1 MSGTIAQL
9 GIEVD
14 SGDAVKAATD
24 LDKLV
29 DAGKDAEEAAKKTG
43 SAWEQALASMAGD
56 TKQIVKE
63 LQLLNAKQDATA
75 QLMATVGRSLAEVTQ
90 GLKTTT
96 TATTELTTAE
106 VKLGE
111 STEDAKSRLLAMAK
125 ASLESSEYYQ
135 RLTTSMETNSAA
147 MDASGSS
154 ASSLAALARR
164 LKADS
169 DALVGS
175 TDKEADAA
183 KRAAAAT
190 GVQAEGLQALLGKIN
205 PAIAALDK
213 LDQQQAQL
221 QKYKAAGLIDAD
233 TFREYSAR
241 IDASRQ
247 KLGDFDEG
255 LKKTGASSKQTE
267 TALRQLPSQFTDIFT
282 SLAGGQNPLMVLIQQ
297 GGQIK
302 DSFGGIGPTMDALKE
317 KFRSLFTGGAGAAAL
332 GESLAGIASGAK
344 DTADNAGEASE
355 SLSDLAES
363 SNTAAEAAENAQKA
377 VGAITPAMSG
387 VTIGAGAVA
396 LAILAAAAALGTLIY
411 GYSQGSKEADEY
423 NKSLILTG
431 NYAGTSAAQ
440 LANLA
445 QQVSATN
452 GTTGEAAASLA
463 KLAASGVIAGG
474 SFKDIADA
482 AAAMEDATGTSVDAT
497 IAEFVKIAK
506 DPVAAAKELNDQYHF
521 LTASVYS
528 QIVALKEQGDTIGAA
543 KLLTDT
549 YADTVKT
556 RSTEITE
563 NLGFIERAWKGVKD
577 EASKSL
583 DAIKNIGRD
592 QAESAR
598 VTELNQKIAYLQS
611 TIGTGYEDGDA
622 KQRLTALKDELSLIQ
637 DKQAAEKQEAQ
648 ITSDNA
654 RTQKEGIEA
663 EQRLKQISDS
673 TLSNAE
679 KRNKLIKA
687 YLRDVEVLK
696 RANPDD
702 PKVQADYVAK
712 TLQNIKDR
720 NKDPKGPSAGA
731 VDLTGYNAAQNALKE
746 IQAEYANTQKQLD
759 AAQKAGLIS
768 QQEYLLKREALIGN
782 ERDEVTS
789 AYEAEIAALEAAKA
803 KASTTAEQRI
813 QIDQKIEDARADMVR
828 AQKAADSELD
838 VLAKNEQGRLRK
850 QEQAVQTYTNAL
862 QQQVDTLREQGQRA
876 AAGLGQGDRQRG
888 LTDQQNAIDD
898 RFNSQKLDLANQY
911 GDGSR
916 GMSLDEYT
924 QKLAA
929 LKATQKD
936 LHDTV
941 QANYDE
947 MTAAQ
952 GDWSAGASSAW
963 QNYLESARDV
973 AGQTK
978 SLFTNAFSSMEDAIV
993 NFAMTGKLSF
1003 ADFTKSIL
1011 ADMARIATR
1020 QASSALLSSLVGAAT
1035 SYFTGGGATAS
1046 ATAGGAEAGAQ
1057 SFGSQFDASSASVS
1071 FGGGRAVGGGVEP
1084 NTFYEVNENGPE
1096 LFNQGGRSY
1105 LMTGASGGSVT
1116 PLTSGGGPAL
1126 AAMSGTGGGNT
1137 YNFPVSVSV
1146 QTAGGAESPAT
1157 SQQASADLG
1166 KGVQQVAQSVVDRA
1180 IAKELQ
1186 PGGAIW
1192 QKINRR

>member
-9 GIEVD
+9 GLAVD
-14 SGDAVKAATD
+14 SGEAVQAATD
-24 LDKLV
+24 LERLAQAGAKAEKAADGVAAGFDK
-29 DAGKDAEEAAKKTG
+29 A
-43 SAWEQALASMAGD
+43 
-56 TKQIVKE
+56 
-63 LQLLNAKQDATA
+63 ATA
-75 QLMATVGRSLAEVTQ
+75 STGLA
-90 GLKTTT
+90 
-96 TATTELTTAE
+96 TAE
-106 VKLGE
+106 GKLSE
-111 STEDAKSRLLAMAK
+111 STDDAMKRLTAMAK
-125 ASLESSEYYQ
+125 ASLDSSEYYQ
-135 RLTTSMETNSAA
+135 RLTTSVGTSSTA

-154 ASSLAALARR
+154 AASLAALARR

-175 TDKEADAA
+175 TDKQAEAA
-183 KRAAAAT
+183 KKAAAAT

-233 TFREYSAR
+233 TFREYSTR

-247 KLGDFDEG
+247 KLGDFDDG
-255 LKKTGASSKQTE
+255 LKKTGVSSKQTE
-267 TALRQLPSQFTDIFT
+267 AALRQLPAQFTDIFT
-282 SLAGGQNPLMVLIQQ
+282 SLAGGQNPLLVLIQQ

-302 DSFGGIGPTMDALKE
+302 DSFGGVGATLEALKD
-317 KFRSLFTGGAGAAAL
+317 KFRSLFTGGAGAAVL
-332 GESLAGIASGAK
+332 GESLADIATNAK
-344 DTADNAGEASE
+344 GVAENAGEAGE

-363 SNTAAEAAENAQKA
+363 SNTAAEAAENAQRA
-377 VGAITPAMSG
+377 VGAIRPAMSG
-387 VTIGAGAVA
+387 VTLGAAGMA
-396 LAILAAAAALGTLIY
+396 LAVVAAAAAVGSLIY

-423 NKSLILTG
+423 NKALILTG
-431 NYAGTSAAQ
+431 NAAGTTAGQ
-440 LANLA
+440 LADLA

-452 GTTGEAAASLA
+452 GTTGEAAVSLTLLAS
-463 KLAASGVIAGG
+463 SGVIASG

-482 AAAMEDATGTSVDAT
+482 AAAMEDATGKSVEAT

-521 LTASVYS
+521 LTASVYT

-543 KLLTDT
+543 KLLTDS
-549 YADTVKT
+549 YADTVKS
-556 RSTEITE
+556 RSNEITE
-563 NLGFIERAWKGVKD
+563 NLGTIEKAWKGITD
-577 EASKSL
+577 EAKKSL
-583 DAIKNIGRD
+583 DALKNIGRD
-592 QAESAR
+592 EGPAKRIAELKQSVAYAQSA
-598 VTELNQKIAYLQS
+598 VNAAPYDT
-611 TIGTGYEDGDA
+611 DA
-622 KQRLTALKDELSLIQ
+622 AKKLADS
-637 DKQAAEKQEAQ
+637 KQELYQ
-648 ITSDNA
+648 LQLMVYTGEQRVKVQEDEV

-673 TLSNAE
+673 NLTNAE
-679 KRNKLIKA
+679 KRDKLTKA
-687 YLRDVEVLK
+687 YLRDVEVLRK
-696 RANPDD
+696 ANPDD
-702 PKVQADYVAK
+702 PKVQADFVAK
-712 TLQNIKDR
+712 TLQNIKDK
-720 NKDPKGPSAGA
+720 NKDQKGPSASA
-731 VDLTGYNAAQNALKE
+731 VDLTGYNTAQNALKE

-803 KASTTAEQRI
+803 KVSTSAEQRI
-813 QIDQKIEDARADMVR
+813 QLDQKIADARTDMVK

-862 QQQVDTLREQGQRA
+862 QQQVETLRQQGERA

-898 RFNSQKLDLANQY
+898 RFNQQKLDLANQY

-924 QKLAA
+924 RKLAA
-929 LKATQKD
+929 LKTTQQD

-952 GDWSAGASSAW
+952 GDWSLGASSAW

-1020 QASSALLSSLVGAAT
+1020 QASSALLSSVVGAAT
-1035 SYFTGGGATAS
+1035 SYFTGGSGATGA
-1046 ATAGGAEAGAQ
+1046 ATAGAAESGAQ

-1071 FGGGRAVGGGVEP
+1071 FGGGRAVGGGVDP
-1084 NTFYEVNENGPE
+1084 NTFYEVNEKGPE

-1105 LMTGASGGSVT
+1105 LMTGANGGSVT
-1116 PLTSGGGPAL
+1116 PLTSGGVPAL
-1126 AAMSGTGGGNT
+1126 AAISGTGGGNT
-1137 YNFPVSVSV
+1137 YNFPVAVSV
-1146 QTAGGAESPAT
+1146 QTSGSEGGGV
-1157 SQQASADLG
+1157 SQEVSNQLG
-1166 KGVQQVAQSVVDRA
+1166 KGIQRAAKTEAETA
-1180 IAKELQ
+1180 IARALQ
-1186 PGGAIW
+1186 PGGSIW
-1192 QKINRR
+1192 RLTNGRG

>member
-9 GIEVD
+9 GIEVN
-14 SGDAVKAATD
+14 SGDAVQAATD
-24 LDKLV
+24 LDRLTQ
-29 DAGKDAEEAAKKTG
+29 AGTKAEKAAEG
-43 SAWEQALASMAGD
+43 VAAGFD
-56 TKQIVKE
+56 K
-63 LQLLNAKQDATA
+63 AATA
-75 QLMATVGRSLAEVTQ
+75 STGLA
-90 GLKTTT
+90 
-96 TATTELTTAE
+96 TAE
-106 VKLGE
+106 GKLSE
-111 STEDAKSRLLAMAK
+111 STEDAMKRLTAMAK
-125 ASLESSEYYQ
+125 ASLDSSEYYQ
-135 RLTTSMETNSAA
+135 TLTTSVNTNAA
-147 MDASGSS
+147 ALENSS
-154 ASSLAALARR
+154 SSVSSLAALQRR
-164 LKADS
+164 LQAES
-169 DALVGS
+169 DALVGT
-175 TDKEADAA
+175 TDRQAEAA
-183 KRAAAAT
+183 KKAAAAT
-190 GVQAEGLQALLGKIN
+190 GVQAEGLQALLAKIN

-302 DSFGGIGPTMDALKE
+302 DSFGGIGETFDVLKD
-317 KFRSLFTGGAGAAAL
+317 KFRSLFTGGAGAAVL
-332 GESLAGIASGAK
+332 GESLAGIATNAK
-344 DTADNAGEASE
+344 GVAENASEAGE

-377 VGAITPAMSG
+377 VGAIGPAVSG
-387 VTIGAGAVA
+387 VTFSVAGMA
-396 LAILAAAAALGTLIY
+396 LAVVAAAAALGTLIY

-423 NKSLILTG
+423 NKALILTG
-431 NYAGTSAAQ
+431 NAAGTSADQ
-440 LANLA
+440 LADLA

-452 GTTGEAAASLA
+452 GTTSEAAASLA

-482 AAAMEDATGTSVDAT
+482 AAAMEDATGKSVDAT

-549 YADTVKT
+549 YAETVKG
-556 RSTEITE
+556 RSGEITQ
-563 NLGFIERAWKGVKD
+563 NLGTIEKAWKGITD
-577 EASKSL
+577 EAKKSL

-592 QAESAR
+592 EGPAKRIAELTQSVAFAQSALKADPDD
-598 VTELNQKIAYLQS
+598 T
-611 TIGTGYEDGDA
+611 DA
-622 KQRLTALKDELSLIQ
+622 KKKLDESKLELDFLVKQRDTQDAINKAQALYQQTQDKGQDSQRKFDAREKSFRTNKQKRDDELKELEQ
-637 DKQAAEKQEAQ
+637 EQAAIRKANPNDPRLAQ
-648 ITSDNA
+648 D
-654 RTQKEGIEA
+654 RVDLQ
-663 EQRLKQISDS
+663 
-673 TLSNAE
+673 
-679 KRNKLIKA
+679 
-687 YLRDVEVLK
+687 
-696 RANPDD
+696 RANINS
-702 PKVQADYVAK
+702 KY
-712 TLQNIKDR
+712 
-720 NKDPKGPSAGA
+720 KDPKASSTGA
-731 VDLTGYNAAQNALKE
+731 VDLTGYNNAQNALKE

-782 ERDEVTS
+782 ERDEVTT

-978 SLFTNAFSSMEDAIV
+978 SLFTNAFSSMEDAVV
-993 NFAMTGKLSF
+993 NFAITGKGSF
-1003 ADFTKSIL
+1003 SDFTKSIL

-1035 SYFTGGGATAS
+1035 SYFTGGGGGNGLAAGSAGATSSNLGAS
-1046 ATAGGAEAGAQ
+1046 QAGYSSAYLQADGGAWANGVQMFANGGAFTNSIVSKPTAFGMAGGGLGVMGEAGEEAIMPLTRTAGGQLG
-1057 SFGSQFDASSASVS
+1057 V
-1071 FGGGRAVGGGVEP
+1071 RAI
-1084 NTFYEVNENGPE
+1084 
-1096 LFNQGGRSY
+1096 
-1105 LMTGASGGSVT
+1105 
-1116 PLTSGGGPAL
+1116 SGGG
-1126 AAMSGTGGGNT
+1126 SGGGNV
-1137 YNFPVSVSV
+1137 YNFPVAVSV
-1146 QTAGGAESPAT
+1146 QTQGGGGA
-1157 SQQASADLG
+1157 ASTEDTTQLG
-1166 KGVQQVAQSVVDRA
+1166 KGIQQAAKVEAETA
-1180 IAKELQ
+1180 IARALQ
-1186 PGGAIW
+1186 PGGSIW
-1192 QKINRR
+1192 KLTNGRG